1 MRLFAIPASDE
12 ATEYLDLIATTMV
25 ELFDIP
31 DEEAVARINR
41 FWHGQS
47 FDSEGSVNALLHE
60 MPDFWAKTIYYGRH
74 VKWWLG
80 EEGLS
85 PEPYP
90 SE

>member
-1 MRLFAIPASDE
+1 MRSFAIPATEE
-12 ATEYLDLIATTMV
+12 ATKYLDLIVTTMMQ
-25 ELFDIP
+25 LFNVSDA
-31 DEEAVARINR
+31 EAVGRINR
-41 FWHGQS
+41 FWSGYPLH
-47 FDSEGSVNALLHE
+47 SEGSVNALLHE

-90 SE
+90 NE